1 MEDKIF
7 EGKRVF
13 FFVQDVAAR
22 GLDLPKVDCVIQ
34 YTGPTSARDYVHRI
48 GRTARAGSSGS
59 ATILLTP
66 PEIEFVRMLESR
78 RIRIRQ
84 ESMDDV
90 LDRLMGPLSKHS
102 SAHNAAV
109 ALQNDFENL
118 ILEDT
123 KLRERACKGKK
134 RDNGENLT
142 GIISTWRD
150 SKMFMKFGQRT
161 RELSRFSWIGTK
173 ARWL

>member
-1 MEDKIF
+1 
-7 EGKRVF
+7 
-13 FFVQDVAAR
+13 
-22 GLDLPKVDCVIQ
+22 
-34 YTGPTSARDYVHRI
+34 
-48 GRTARAGSSGS
+48 
-59 ATILLTP
+59 
-66 PEIEFVRMLESR
+66 
-78 RIRIRQ
+78 
-84 ESMDDV
+84 
-90 LDRLMGPLSKHS
+90 MGPLSKHS

-150 SKMFMKFGQRT
+150 SNEEGAHEIWPEDEGALSIQLDRNESEVTLRVTPKPIIRHPT
-161 RELSRFSWIGTK
+161 RI
-173 ARWL
+173 